1 MYNESENMM
10 LGRLTSGG
18 YSVYFK
24 KSIGIGYVKSSFSKV
39 GTKLKVKMDNMF
51 WNAEIVQDS
60 PYDPQNE
67 KIIDRNH

>member
-1 MYNESENMM
+1 MI
-10 LGRLTSGG
+10 LGRLTYGG
-18 YSVYFK
+18 YSVHFN

-39 GTKLKVKMDNMF
+39 GTKLRVKMDNMF